1 MKTLTPEVTR
11 QIVSA
16 VIPLHL
22 PNYDRGQLHAEMWK
36 TVLSFASYAG
46 FDVSAKLAEINAP
59 IRDEWM
65 KIEIKSLENQRK
77 SARSM
82 DEDFIG
88 NGNNHWS
95 DEFEANLKA
104 VMAI

>member
-1 MKTLTPEVTR
+1 MKTLTPEITR
-11 QIVSA
+11 QIVQA

-46 FDVSAKLAEINAP
+46 FDVSTKLAEINAT

-65 KIEIKSLENQRK
+65 KIEIESLEEARK
-77 SARSM
+77 SNRSM
-82 DEDFIG
+82 DEDFAS
-88 NGNNHWS
+88 NSHWS
-95 DEFEANLKA
+95 DEFEANLNA

>member
-46 FDVSAKLAEINAP
+46 FDVSEKLAEINAP

-65 KIEIKSLENQRK
+65 KIEIDPLEDQRRT
-77 SARSM
+77 ARSM
-82 DEDFIG
+82 DEEFIG
-88 NGNNHWS
+88 NGSHWS
-95 DEFEANLKA
+95 DSFEANLKA